1 MRKNIFFLTAVCI
14 CLCISCRPSGNS
26 YTMTDSFVES
36 AVDKGVNE
44 KKEMIPEEW
53 RNRLS
58 KTVHITVSD
67 VFSQMYEPELQAEL
81 TDEEVR
87 GFISL
92 GNSLELSEG
101 NLRMERFYKLTMTD
115 KFGNVIDEWV
125 VDAAGNTV
133 NMEGCLVKGEALEA
147 WRSKIEREHGISYS
161 LLSRAPGKEYFSLL
175 SMAAFGHLSENTE
188 DPAMEG
194 VEYDLSEKELHELM
208 ALEYGITTDSE
219 RVVDPDIYY
228 MLNIYD
234 ENGAGLYS
242 FSADREG
249 RYLCN
254 QYPVSGKGLEAF
266 FHELE
271 KRTNCKKD

>member
-1 MRKNIFFLTAVCI
+1 MRKSVFFLTAACI
-14 CLCISCRPSGNS
+14 SLCISCRPSGDS

-53 RNRLS
+53 RDRLS

-101 NLRMERFYKLTMTD
+101 NLRMERF
-115 KFGNVIDEWV
+115 
-125 VDAAGNTV
+125 
-133 NMEGCLVKGEALEA
+133 CLVKGEALEA
-147 WRSKIEREHGISYS
+147 WRNKIEREHGIIYS

-175 SMAAFGHLSENTE
+175 SMAASGHLSENTE

-208 ALEYGITTDSE
+208 ALESGITTDSE
-219 RVVDPDIYY
+219 RAVDPDIYY